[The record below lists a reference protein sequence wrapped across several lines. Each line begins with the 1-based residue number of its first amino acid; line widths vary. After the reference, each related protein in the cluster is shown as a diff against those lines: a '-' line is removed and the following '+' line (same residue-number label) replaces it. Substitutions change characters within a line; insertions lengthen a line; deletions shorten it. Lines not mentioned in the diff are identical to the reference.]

1 MGIVW
6 NYTYNLKML
15 MCNVWFLASI
25 TTTQGLEWTLNIG
38 KFNIIRKNLPKNSQN
53 IVLTL
58 GTTPSIANDFQVNDE
73 LISIA
78 SNHKI
83 TVIDLCDFFDE
94 DGTLPIFVHLFNSS
108 LLKWFWH
115 VASSSPFCSQCCEMP
130 WGSVFCLPCHLG
142 VERIEFWYT
151 LDSKCS

>member
-1 MGIVW
+1 MHISMDNV
-6 NYTYNLKML
+6 YNDNN
-15 MCNVWFLASI
+15 NVTRSI
-25 TTTQGLEWTLNIG
+25 YQALVITTQGLEWTLNIG
-38 KFNIIRKNLPKNSQN
+38 KFNIIRKNLPKNSQK

-108 LLKWFWH
+108 LLK
-115 VASSSPFCSQCCEMP
+115 
-130 WGSVFCLPCHLG
+130 
-142 VERIEFWYT
+142 
-151 LDSKCS
+151 